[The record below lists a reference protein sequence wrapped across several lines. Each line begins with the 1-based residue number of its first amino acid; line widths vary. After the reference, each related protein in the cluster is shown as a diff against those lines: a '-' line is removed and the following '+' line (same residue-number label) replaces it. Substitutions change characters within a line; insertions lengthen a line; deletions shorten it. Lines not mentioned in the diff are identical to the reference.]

1 MEIDGYGCIA
11 RTVSTVKVLWLGIFL
26 TVKSC
31 GKGDADEESEF
42 WVLGWDSQLRTRGG
56 NMALTSV
63 PETSDG
69 GLEKQV

>member
-1 MEIDGYGCIA
+1 MG
-11 RTVSTVKVLWLGIFL
+11 S
-26 TVKSC
+26 
-31 GKGDADEESEF
+31 GDADEESEF